1 LRSNHGIDKGG
12 FNMNTKLMLAVALAS
27 GSGGVTAA
35 DYTDNAQV
43 VSATPIFERVSEPRQ
58 ECTTDR
64 AAAPQERS
72 LVGPIVGGVAGA
84 LLGSQ
89 IGRGNGRTAAAA
101 GGAIAGAVVGD
112 RIDNRQTAAV
122 PGQRCRTVESTREV
136 VRGYTVVYRYNGRN
150 ITTSM
155 PYDPGQAVKVSI
167 SAIDGTGDNANAPTS
182 GMMDGNVRE
191 ADTRVAPAPVSAP
204 ANGNYSYRY

>member
-1 LRSNHGIDKGG
+1 
-12 FNMNTKLMLAVALAS
+12 MNTRLLLAVALAL
-27 GSGGVTAA
+27 GNGGLIAA

-43 VSATPIFERVSEPRQ
+43 ISATPIFERVSEPRQ

-64 AAAPQERS
+64 AAAPQQPQERS

-89 IGRGNGRTAAAA
+89 VGRGNGRTAATA

-112 RIDNRQTAAV
+112 RIDNRQTAAAQ

-150 ITTSM
+150 ITTTM
-155 PYDPGQAVKVSI
+155 PYEPGQTVRVGI
-167 SAIDGTGDNANAPTS
+167 SALDGTGDNANAPAANMT
-182 GMMDGNVRE
+182 GGNVRE
-191 ADTRVAPAPVSAP
+191 ADTRLAPAPVVAP
-204 ANGNYSYRY
+204 ASGNYGYRY

>member
-1 LRSNHGIDKGG
+1 
-12 FNMNTKLMLAVALAS
+12 MNTKLMLAVALALGNG
-27 GSGGVTAA
+27 GSFAA

-58 ECTTDR
+58 ECTPER

-89 IGRGNGRTAAAA
+89 IGRGNGRTAATA

-112 RIDNRQTAAV
+112 RIDNRQTASAQ

-155 PYDPGQAVKVSI
+155 PYDPGQSVKVGI
-167 SAIDGTGDNANAPTS
+167 SAFDGAGDNSNAPTS
-182 GMMDGNVRE
+182 GMMGGNVRE
-191 ADTRVAPAPVSAP
+191 ADTRLAPAPVVAP